1 MWDTKKWSDRR
12 SQSKPFPF
20 GAIDAQLT
28 VWYKKRKCIGG
39 WSNRIFFFLLSQFVC
54 NRPKKTHTNLHP
66 IISSLILIFC
76 TATNFWVFTRAGALI
91 SPLRNWC
98 CHKKLLHSNI
108 FCCIRTNTYS
118 TRCYFR
124 KNRIWTIAQQEVQKM
139 FRFLFVRRN

>member
-1 MWDTKKWSDRR
+1 MYRWMIESH
-12 SQSKPFPF
+12 F
-20 GAIDAQLT
+20 
-28 VWYKKRKCIGG
+28 V
-39 WSNRIFFFLLSQFVC
+39 FLLSQFVC
-54 NRPKKTHTNLHP
+54 NRPKKTHTNLHT

-139 FRFLFVRRN
+139 FRFYLYGGIKNKSPSCTENKFSQINKCFFLSFTRSYEMKRVRK